1 MGEELLLEKKVK
13 VSDTWRWYDRSSVRV
28 KMWVLH
34 DNSTVR
40 ISFLSVDDFIV
51 YQDFNEWD
59 VVANWRWCK
68 EWLFDRI
75 PDTVDCDWL
84 YEHGYRPF

>member
-1 MGEELLLEKKVK
+1 MWEELLLEKKVK

-40 ISFLSVDDFIV
+40 ISFLSVDDFII

>member
-68 EWLFDRI
+68 EWLFNRI

>member
-1 MGEELLLEKKVK
+1 MWEELLLEKKVK

-34 DNSTVR
+34 DNLTVR
-40 ISFLSVDDFIV
+40 ISFMSIDDFIV
-51 YQDFNEWD
+51 YQDFQEWG
-59 VVANWRWCK
+59 VVENWRWCK

>member
-1 MGEELLLEKKVK
+1 MLEELLLEKKVK

>member
-1 MGEELLLEKKVK
+1 MLEELLLEKKVK
-13 VSDTWRWYDRSSVRV
+13 VSDTWRWYDRSFVRV

>member
-1 MGEELLLEKKVK
+1 
-13 VSDTWRWYDRSSVRV
+13 
-28 KMWVLH
+28 MWVLH

>member
-1 MGEELLLEKKVK
+1 MWEELLLEKKVK

>member
-1 MGEELLLEKKVK
+1 MLEELLLEKKVK

-68 EWLFDRI
+68 EWLFNRI

>member
-1 MGEELLLEKKVK
+1 MWEELLLEKKVK

-75 PDTVDCDWL
+75 PDIVDCDWL